1 MTAVELAM
9 EMARRAEDQLTQ
21 AEILLDTKSFE
32 SVTTLADCYTR
43 LALAYRDIAM
53 LQSRDASRKR
63 NGMPSATVHGRH
75 AHSKNVPGGV
85 SADGRR
91 IREAVQRF
99 LA

>member
-53 LQSRDASRKR
+53 LQSRDA
-63 NGMPSATVHGRH
+63 T
-75 AHSKNVPGGV
+75 
-85 SADGRR
+85 DGDVT
-91 IREAVQRF
+91 EDET
-99 LA
+99 

>member
-53 LQSRDASRKR
+53 LQSRDAASDA
-63 NGMPSATVHGRH
+63 P
-75 AHSKNVPGGV
+75 
-85 SADGRR
+85 DGDVA
-91 IREAVQRF
+91 EDKT
-99 LA
+99 